1 MKVCTK
7 CKKSKPLSEFGRDKR
22 RKDGLYPHCKECK
35 RQYQNDRYSDVAAK
49 RLERKYGITKDDYDR
64 MFREQGGKCAI
75 CDKPQ
80 SECRRALAVDHCHA
94 SGKVRGLL
102 CDECNRALGYFYD
115 DTNRIAKAIE
125 YLGGV

>member
-7 CKKSKPLSEFGRDKR
+7 CKTSKPLSEFGKDKR
-22 RKDGLYPHCKECK
+22 RKDDLYPQCKECK

-49 RLERKYGITKDDYDR
+49 RLERKYGITKYDYDR
-64 MFREQGGKCAI
+64 MFQEQGGKCAI

-80 SECRRALAVDHCHA
+80 SACRRALAVDHCHA